1 VVDSRFISALAAA
14 ALAIGAAAQS
24 KTMAEVLAASKP
36 SDWRPLDPA
45 NTLYLELDTG
55 RVIMELAP
63 QFAPQLVAN
72 LKTLVHEKYFDGLAI
87 MRAQDNYVVQWG
99 DADEKRPLGA
109 AKVKVPA
116 EFDRPAEGLA
126 FTALPDAD
134 AYAPQTG
141 FVDGF
146 PAARDMKT
154 DRAWLTHC
162 YGMVGAGRDNSVDSG
177 NGSQL
182 YAIIGHAPRQL
193 DRNIT
198 VIGRIVQGMELLA
211 IMPRGTGNLGF
222 YEKPE
227 QRTPI
232 RSVRLATDVPEA
244 ERSKLEVI
252 RTDTQTF
259 TDLIEAR
266 RNRQDDWYK
275 VPAGH
280 IEVCN
285 VPITVRAAGK

>member
-1 VVDSRFISALAAA
+1 MVDSRFISALAAA